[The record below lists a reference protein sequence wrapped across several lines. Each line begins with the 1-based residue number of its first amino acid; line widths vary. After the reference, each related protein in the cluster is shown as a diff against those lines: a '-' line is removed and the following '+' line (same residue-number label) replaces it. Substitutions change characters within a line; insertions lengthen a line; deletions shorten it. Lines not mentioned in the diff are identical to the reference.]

1 VRVPANLTV
10 GYVMGSGDDVP
21 VALRQLG
28 AKVEMLDADQLA
40 WGDLTR
46 YDAIIT
52 GVRAYEKRPDL
63 EANNQRLL
71 DYVGKGGTLIVQYN
85 RPIAAAST
93 MRSTGP
99 IPPG

>member
-1 VRVPANLTV
+1 ML
-10 GYVMGSGDDVP
+10 P

-63 EANNQRLL
+63 EANNQAAARLRGQRRHAE
-71 DYVGKGGTLIVQYN
+71 VVQYK
-85 RPIAAAST
+85 PA
-93 MRSTGP
+93 RSRRLQRCAVRALSV
-99 IPPG
+99 PG